1 MGSPLPLSPSL
12 KGREDYHPSP
22 LTGEVKVRVKRRPL
36 RESSMR
42 LKNKVVIVTGAGSG
56 LGRATA
62 LLFAREGA
70 KVVVA
75 ANRDK
80 DGEQT
85 IKSIKEAGGEAILVR
100 VDVTMAVDLENAV
113 KAAVDKYGKLD
124 IMLNNAGTPGPGKLI
139 ADITEEE
146 WNQVISVNLTGVFL
160 GTKYAIPEMLKGGGG
175 AIINVSSVAALSPRR
190 YTGAY
195 SAAKAAVIQ
204 LTKVTA
210 LEYARKNIRV
220 NCILP
225 GPIDTPFFTKVSG
238 ADPAKIAIFKEMVR
252 NEVPLG
258 RFAQP
263 EEIARVALFLASD
276 EASYITGAAFAAD
289 GGQLLV

>member
-1 MGSPLPLSPSL
+1 
-12 KGREDYHPSP
+12 
-22 LTGEVKVRVKRRPL
+22 
-36 RESSMR
+36 MR
-42 LKNKVVIVTGAGSG
+42 LKDKVAIITGAGSG
-56 LGRATA
+56 LGRAAA

-70 KVVVA
+70 KVLVA

-85 IKSIKEAGGEAILVR
+85 VKSIKDNSGDAIFTQ
-100 VDVTMAVDLENAV
+100 VDVTRASDLEKAV
-113 KAAVDKYGKLD
+113 KTAVDKYGKLN
-124 IMLNNAGTPGPGKLI
+124 IMFNNAGTPGPGKLI
-139 ADITEEE
+139 ADLTEDE
-146 WNQVISVNLTGVFL
+146 WNRVLAVNLTGVFL

-175 AIINVSSVAALSPRR
+175 VIINVSSVAGVSPRR
-190 YTGAY
+190 YAGAY
-195 SAAKAAVIQ
+195 AAAKAGVIQ
-204 LTKVTA
+204 LTRTTA

-225 GPIDTPFFTKVSG
+225 GPIDTPFFTKVAG
-238 ADPAKIAIFKEMVR
+238 GNPEKIAVFKEKVR

-276 EASYITGAAFAAD
+276 EASYITGAVFAAD

>member
-1 MGSPLPLSPSL
+1 
-12 KGREDYHPSP
+12 
-22 LTGEVKVRVKRRPL
+22 
-36 RESSMR
+36 MR
-42 LKNKVVIVTGAGSG
+42 LRGKVAIITGAGSG

-62 LLFAREGA
+62 ALFAKEGA

-75 ANRDK
+75 ANREK

-85 IKSIKEAGGEAILVR
+85 VSLIKVEGGDALLVK
-100 VDVTMAVDLENAV
+100 VDVTRALDLQNAV
-113 KAAVDKYGKLD
+113 KAVVDKYGKLD
-124 IMLNNAGTPGPGKLI
+124 IMLNNAGTPGPAKLI
-139 ADITEEE
+139 ADTTEEE
-146 WNQVISVNLTGVFL
+146 WHRVISINLTGVFL

-175 AIINVSSVAALSPRR
+175 VIINVSSVAALSPRR

-195 SAAKAAVIQ
+195 SAAKAGVIQ
-204 LTKVTA
+204 LTRVTA

-225 GPIDTPFFTKVSG
+225 GPIDTPFFTKVAG
-238 ADPAKIAIFKEMVR
+238 ADPDKIAIFKEQVR

-263 EEIARVALFLASD
+263 EEIAQVALFLASD

>member
-1 MGSPLPLSPSL
+1 
-12 KGREDYHPSP
+12 
-22 LTGEVKVRVKRRPL
+22 
-36 RESSMR
+36 MR
-42 LKNKVVIVTGAGSG
+42 LKGKVAIITGAGSG
-56 LGRATA
+56 LGRAAA

-75 ANRDK
+75 AHGDE

-85 IKSIKEAGGEAILVR
+85 VKPIKEVGGDAILVP
-100 VDVTMAVDLENAV
+100 VDVTKAADLEHAI
-113 KAAVDKYGKLD
+113 KAAMDKYGKLD

-139 ADITEEE
+139 ADLTEEE
-146 WNQVISVNLTGVFL
+146 WNRVLAVNLTGVFL

-175 AIINVSSVAALSPRR
+175 VIINVSSVAAVSPRR

-204 LTKVTA
+204 LTRVTA
-210 LEYARKNIRV
+210 LEYARKNIRA

-225 GPIDTPFFTKVSG
+225 GPIDTPFFTKVAG
-238 ADPAKIAIFKEMVR
+238 GDPNKIAAFKEKVLK
-252 NEVPLG
+252 EVPLG

>member
-1 MGSPLPLSPSL
+1 
-12 KGREDYHPSP
+12 
-22 LTGEVKVRVKRRPL
+22 
-36 RESSMR
+36 MR
-42 LKNKVVIVTGAGSG
+42 LKGKVAIVTGAGSG
-56 LGRATA
+56 LGRAAA
-62 LLFAREGA
+62 LLFAGEGA

-75 ANRDK
+75 AHRDK

-85 IKSIKEAGGEAILVR
+85 VKSIKEAGGDAIFAQ
-100 VDVTMAVDLENAV
+100 VDVTKAADLEHAI
-113 KAAVDKYGKLD
+113 KAAMDKYGKLN

-139 ADITEEE
+139 ADLTEEE
-146 WNQVISVNLTGVFL
+146 WNRVISVNLTGVFL

-175 AIINVSSVAALSPRR
+175 VIINVSSVAAVSPRR
-190 YTGAY
+190 YAGAY
-195 SAAKAAVIQ
+195 AAAKAGVIQ
-204 LTKVTA
+204 LTRTTA
-210 LEYARKNIRV
+210 LEYARNNIRV

-225 GPIDTPFFTKVSG
+225 GPIDTPFFTKVAG
-238 ADPAKIAIFKEMVR
+238 GDPEKIAIFKEIVR

>member
-1 MGSPLPLSPSL
+1 
-12 KGREDYHPSP
+12 
-22 LTGEVKVRVKRRPL
+22 
-36 RESSMR
+36 MR
-42 LKNKVVIVTGAGSG
+42 LKGKVAIITGAGSG

-62 LLFAREGA
+62 ILFAREGA

-75 ANRDK
+75 ASREK

-85 IKSIKEAGGEAILVR
+85 VSSIREAGGDAILAR
-100 VDVTMAVDLENAV
+100 VDVTKATDLENAV
-113 KAAVDKYGKLD
+113 KYAVARYGRLD
-124 IMLNNAGTPGPGKLI
+124 IMLNNAGTPGPGKLT

-146 WNQVISVNLTGVFL
+146 WNRVIAVNLTGVFL

-175 AIINVSSVAALSPRR
+175 VIINVSSVAAVSPRR

-195 SAAKAAVIQ
+195 SAAKAALIQ
-204 LTKVTA
+204 LTRVTA
-210 LEYARKNIRV
+210 LEYARKNIRA

-225 GPIDTPFFTKVSG
+225 GPIDTPFFTKVAG
-238 ADPAKIAIFKEMVR
+238 GDPNKIAAFKEKVLK
-252 NEVPLG
+252 EVPLG

>member
-1 MGSPLPLSPSL
+1 
-12 KGREDYHPSP
+12 
-22 LTGEVKVRVKRRPL
+22 
-36 RESSMR
+36 MR
-42 LKNKVVIVTGAGSG
+42 LKEKVSIITGAGSG

-62 LLFAREGA
+62 ILFAREGA

-75 ANRDK
+75 ANREK

-85 IKSIKEAGGEAILVR
+85 AKSIKEAGGDAILVQ
-100 VDVTMAVDLENAV
+100 VDVTKASDLEKAV
-113 KAAVDKYGKLD
+113 KAAVARYGKLD

-139 ADITEEE
+139 ADITEDE
-146 WNQVISVNLTGVFL
+146 WNRVISVNLTGVFL

-175 AIINVSSVAALSPRR
+175 VIINTSSVAGVSPRR
-190 YTGAY
+190 YTAAY
-195 SAAKAAVIQ
+195 AAAKAGVIQ
-204 LTKVTA
+204 LTRTTA

-238 ADPAKIAIFKEMVR
+238 GDPEKIAIFKEMVR

-263 EEIARVALFLASD
+263 EEIAHVALFLSSD

-289 GGQLLV
+289 GGQLLM

>member
-1 MGSPLPLSPSL
+1 VRLR
-12 KGREDYHPSP
+12 GR
-22 LTGEVKVRVKRRPL
+22 VA
-36 RESSMR
+36 
-42 LKNKVVIVTGAGSG
+42 IITGAGSG
-56 LGRATA
+56 LGRASA
-62 LLFAREGA
+62 ILFAREGA

-75 ANRDK
+75 ANREK

-85 IKSIKEAGGEAILVR
+85 VSLIEESGGDAILAR
-100 VDVTMAVDLENAV
+100 VDVTRAADVENAV

-146 WNQVISVNLTGVFL
+146 WQRVISVNLTGVFL

-175 AIINVSSVAALSPRR
+175 IIINVSSVAALSPRR

-195 SAAKAAVIQ
+195 SAAKAGVIQ
-204 LTKVTA
+204 LTRVTA
-210 LEYARKNIRV
+210 LEYARKHIRV

-225 GPIDTPFFTKVSG
+225 GPIDTPFFTKVAG
-238 ADPAKIAIFKEMVR
+238 ADPDMITMFKEKVKS
-252 NEVPLG
+252 EVPLG

-276 EASYITGAAFAAD
+276 ESSYITGAAFAAD

>member
-1 MGSPLPLSPSL
+1 
-12 KGREDYHPSP
+12 
-22 LTGEVKVRVKRRPL
+22 
-36 RESSMR
+36 MR
-42 LKNKVVIVTGAGSG
+42 LKDKVAIITGAGSG
-56 LGRATA
+56 LGRAAA

-70 KVVVA
+70 KVLVA

-85 IKSIKEAGGEAILVR
+85 VKSIKDNGGDAIFTR
-100 VDVTMAVDLENAV
+100 VDVTRASDLEKAV
-113 KAAVDKYGKLD
+113 KTAVDKYGKLD
-124 IMLNNAGTPGPGKLI
+124 IMFNNAGMPGPGKLM
-139 ADITEEE
+139 ADLTEDE
-146 WNQVISVNLTGVFL
+146 WNRVLAVNLTGVFL

-175 AIINVSSVAALSPRR
+175 VIINISSVAALSPRR

-195 SAAKAAVIQ
+195 AAAKAAVIQ

-225 GPIDTPFFTKVSG
+225 GPIDTPFFTKV
-238 ADPAKIAIFKEMVR
+238 ADGDPEKIAAFKEKVR
-252 NEVPLG
+252 NDVPMG

-263 EEIARVALFLASD
+263 VEIAQVALFLASD

-289 GGQLLV
+289 GGQLLI

>member
-1 MGSPLPLSPSL
+1 
-12 KGREDYHPSP
+12 
-22 LTGEVKVRVKRRPL
+22 
-36 RESSMR
+36 MR
-42 LKNKVVIVTGAGSG
+42 LKDKVAIITGAGSG
-56 LGRATA
+56 LGRAAA

-75 ANRDK
+75 ANREK

-85 IKSIKEAGGEAILVR
+85 VRFSIKEGGGDAIFIK
-100 VDVTMAVDLENAV
+100 VDVTKATDVEKAV
-113 KAAVDKYGKLD
+113 KSAVEKYGKLD
-124 IMLNNAGTPGPGKLI
+124 IMFNNAGTPGPGKLM
-139 ADITEEE
+139 ADLTEEE
-146 WNQVISVNLTGVFL
+146 WNRVLAVNLTGVFL

-175 AIINVSSVAALSPRR
+175 VIINTSSVAGVSPRR
-190 YTGAY
+190 YAGAY

-225 GPIDTPFFTKVSG
+225 GPIDTPFFTKV
-238 ADPAKIAIFKEMVR
+238 ADGDPEKIAIFKEKVR

>member
-1 MGSPLPLSPSL
+1 
-12 KGREDYHPSP
+12 
-22 LTGEVKVRVKRRPL
+22 
-36 RESSMR
+36 MR
-42 LKNKVVIVTGAGSG
+42 LKGKVAIITGAGSG
-56 LGRATA
+56 LGRAAA

-75 ANRDK
+75 ANREK

-85 IKSIKEAGGEAILVR
+85 VKLIREGGGDAILAR
-100 VDVTMAVDLENAV
+100 VDVTKAIDVEKAV

-124 IMLNNAGTPGPGKLI
+124 IMFNNAGTPGPGKMI

-146 WNQVISVNLTGVFL
+146 WNQVISVNLTGVFI
-160 GTKYAIPEMLKGGGG
+160 GTKYAIPEMLKTGGGV
-175 AIINVSSVAALSPRR
+175 IINTSSVAAISPRR
-190 YTGAY
+190 YAGAY
-195 SAAKAAVIQ
+195 AAAKAGVIQ
-204 LTKVTA
+204 LTRITA
-210 LEYARKNIRV
+210 LEYARKNIRA

-225 GPIDTPFFTKVSG
+225 GPIDTPFFTKVAG
-238 ADPAKIAIFKEMVR
+238 GDPEKIAIFKEMVR
-252 NEVPLG
+252 NEVPMG

-276 EASYITGAAFAAD
+276 DASYITGAAFTAD

>member
-1 MGSPLPLSPSL
+1 
-12 KGREDYHPSP
+12 
-22 LTGEVKVRVKRRPL
+22 
-36 RESSMR
+36 MR
-42 LKNKVVIVTGAGSG
+42 LRGKVTIITGAGSG
-56 LGRATA
+56 LGRASA
-62 LLFAREGA
+62 ILFAKEGA

-75 ANRDK
+75 ASREK

-85 IKSIKEAGGEAILVR
+85 VNLIKERGGDAILVR
-100 VDVTMAVDLENAV
+100 VDVTNSPDVEKVVKTAVN
-113 KAAVDKYGKLD
+113 KYGKLN

-146 WNQVISVNLTGVFL
+146 WNRVISVNLTGAFL
-160 GTKYAIPEMLKGGGG
+160 GTKYAVPEMLKGGGG
-175 AIINVSSVAALSPRR
+175 VIINVSSVAALSPRR

-195 SAAKAAVIQ
+195 AAAKAGVIQ
-204 LTKVTA
+204 LTSVTA

-225 GPIDTPFFTKVSG
+225 GPIDTPFFTKVAG
-238 ADPAKIAIFKEMVR
+238 GDADKIAAFKEKVR

-263 EEIARVALFLASD
+263 EEIAQVVLFLASD

>member
-1 MGSPLPLSPSL
+1 
-12 KGREDYHPSP
+12 
-22 LTGEVKVRVKRRPL
+22 
-36 RESSMR
+36 MR
-42 LKNKVVIVTGAGSG
+42 LKGKVAIITGAGSG
-56 LGRATA
+56 LGRAAA

-70 KVVVA
+70 RIVVA
-75 ANRDK
+75 AHREN

-85 IKSIKEAGGEAILVR
+85 LKLIKEGGGDAILVR
-100 VDVTMAVDLENAV
+100 VDVTKATDLENAV

-146 WNQVISVNLTGVFL
+146 WNRVLAVNLTGVFL

-175 AIINVSSVAALSPRR
+175 VIINVSSVAAVSPRR

-195 SAAKAAVIQ
+195 SAAKAALIQ
-204 LTKVTA
+204 LTRVTA
-210 LEYARKNIRV
+210 LEYARKNIRA

-225 GPIDTPFFTKVSG
+225 GPIDTPFFTKVAG
-238 ADPAKIAIFKEMVR
+238 GDPNKIAAFKEKVLK
-252 NEVPLG
+252 EVPLG

>member
-1 MGSPLPLSPSL
+1 
-12 KGREDYHPSP
+12 
-22 LTGEVKVRVKRRPL
+22 
-36 RESSMR
+36 MR
-42 LKNKVVIVTGAGSG
+42 LKGKVAIITGAGSG
-56 LGRATA
+56 LGRAAA
-62 LLFAREGA
+62 LFFAKEGA

-75 ANRDK
+75 ANREK

-85 IKSIKEAGGEAILVR
+85 VKLIKEGGGDAILVR
-100 VDVTMAVDLENAV
+100 VDVTKASDLE
-113 KAAVDKYGKLD
+113 KAAKTAVDKYGKLD

-146 WNQVISVNLTGVFL
+146 WNRVISVNLTGVFL
-160 GTKYAIPEMLKGGGG
+160 GTKYAIPEMLKCGGGV
-175 AIINVSSVAALSPRR
+175 IINVSSVAGVSPRR

-204 LTKVTA
+204 LTRITA

-225 GPIDTPFFTKVSG
+225 GPIDTPFFTKVAG
-238 ADPAKIAIFKEMVR
+238 GDPEKIAIFKEMVR

-258 RFAQP
+258 RFARP
-263 EEIARVALFLASD
+263 EEIAWVALFLASD
-276 EASYITGAAFAAD
+276 EASYITGAAFAVD

>member
-1 MGSPLPLSPSL
+1 
-12 KGREDYHPSP
+12 
-22 LTGEVKVRVKRRPL
+22 
-36 RESSMR
+36 MR
-42 LKNKVVIVTGAGSG
+42 LPDKVAIITGAGSG
-56 LGRATA
+56 LGRAA
-62 LLFAREGA
+62 AILFAREGA

-75 ANRDK
+75 ANREK

-85 IKSIKEAGGEAILVR
+85 VKLIKEAGGDAIMVQ
-100 VDVTMAVDLENAV
+100 VDVTKASDLEKAV
-113 KAAVDKYGKLD
+113 KAAVARYGKLD

-146 WNQVISVNLTGVFL
+146 WNRVISVNLTGVFL
-160 GTKYAIPEMLKGGGG
+160 GTKYAIPEMLKAGGGV
-175 AIINVSSVAALSPRR
+175 IINTSSVAGVSPRR
-190 YTGAY
+190 YMGAY
-195 SAAKAAVIQ
+195 AAAKAAVIQ
-204 LTKVTA
+204 LTKTTA

-225 GPIDTPFFTKVSG
+225 GPIDTPFFTKVAG
-238 ADPAKIAIFKEMVR
+238 GDPEKIAIFKEMVR

-263 EEIARVALFLASD
+263 EEIAQAALFLASD

>member
-1 MGSPLPLSPSL
+1 
-12 KGREDYHPSP
+12 
-22 LTGEVKVRVKRRPL
+22 
-36 RESSMR
+36 MR
-42 LKNKVVIVTGAGSG
+42 LKDKVAIITGAGSG
-56 LGRATA
+56 LGRAAA

-70 KVVVA
+70 KVLVA

-85 IKSIKEAGGEAILVR
+85 VKSIKDKGGDAIFTR
-100 VDVTMAVDLENAV
+100 VDVTRASDLEKAV
-113 KAAVDKYGKLD
+113 KTAVDKYGKLD
-124 IMLNNAGTPGPGKLI
+124 IMFNNAGTPGPGKLI
-139 ADITEEE
+139 ADLTEEE
-146 WNQVISVNLTGVFL
+146 WNRVLAVNLTGVFL

-175 AIINVSSVAALSPRR
+175 VIINVSSVAGVSPRR
-190 YTGAY
+190 YTAAY
-195 SAAKAAVIQ
+195 SAAKAGVIQ

-225 GPIDTPFFTKVSG
+225 GPIDTPFFTKVAG
-238 ADPAKIAIFKEMVR
+238 GDADKIAIFKERVR

-263 EEIARVALFLASD
+263 EEIAQVALFLASD

-289 GGQLLV
+289 GGQLLI

>member
-1 MGSPLPLSPSL
+1 
-12 KGREDYHPSP
+12 
-22 LTGEVKVRVKRRPL
+22 
-36 RESSMR
+36 MR
-42 LKNKVVIVTGAGSG
+42 LKGKVAIITGAGSG
-56 LGRATA
+56 LGRASA
-62 LLFAREGA
+62 ILFAGEGA

-75 ANRDK
+75 AHGDE

-85 IKSIKEAGGEAILVR
+85 VKSIRGAGGDAILAR
-100 VDVTMAVDLENAV
+100 VDVTKATDLEKAI

-124 IMLNNAGTPGPGKLI
+124 IMLNNAGTPGPGKLV
-139 ADITEEE
+139 ADLTEEE
-146 WNQVISVNLTGVFL
+146 WNRAISVNLTGVFL
-160 GTKYAIPEMLKGGGG
+160 GMKYAIPEMLKGGGG
-175 AIINVSSVAALSPRR
+175 VIINVSSVAAISPRR

-204 LTKVTA
+204 LTRVTA
-210 LEYARKNIRV
+210 LEYARKNIRA

-225 GPIDTPFFTKVSG
+225 GPIDTPFFTKVAG
-238 ADPAKIAIFKEMVR
+238 GDPEKIAIFKEMVR

>member
-1 MGSPLPLSPSL
+1 
-12 KGREDYHPSP
+12 
-22 LTGEVKVRVKRRPL
+22 
-36 RESSMR
+36 MR
-42 LKNKVVIVTGAGSG
+42 LEGKVAIITGAGSG
-56 LGRATA
+56 LGRAA
-62 LLFAREGA
+62 AILFTREGA

-75 ANRDK
+75 ANREK

-85 IKSIKEAGGEAILVR
+85 VKSIKESGGDAIFVR
-100 VDVTMAVDLENAV
+100 ADVTKATDLENAV
-113 KAAVDKYGKLD
+113 KAAVVKYGKLD

-160 GTKYAIPEMLKGGGG
+160 GTKYAVPEMLKGGGG
-175 AIINVSSVAALSPRR
+175 IIINLSSVAGVSPRR

-195 SAAKAAVIQ
+195 AAAKAAVIQ
-204 LTKVTA
+204 LTRVTA
-210 LEYARKNIRV
+210 LEYARKNIRA

-225 GPIDTPFFTKVSG
+225 GPIDTPFFTKVAG
-238 ADPAKIAIFKEMVR
+238 GDPEKIAIFKEQVR

-258 RFAQP
+258 RFAQA
-263 EEIARVALFLASD
+263 EEIAQVALFLASD
-276 EASYITGAAFAAD
+276 DASYITGAAFAAD

>member
-1 MGSPLPLSPSL
+1 
-12 KGREDYHPSP
+12 
-22 LTGEVKVRVKRRPL
+22 
-36 RESSMR
+36 MR
-42 LKNKVVIVTGAGSG
+42 LKGKVAIITGAGSG
-56 LGRATA
+56 LGRTAA
-62 LLFAREGA
+62 LLFAKEGT

-75 ANRDK
+75 ANK
-80 DGEQT
+80 EKGGEQT
-85 IKSIKEAGGEAILVR
+85 VKSIKEAGGDAILAR
-100 VDVTMAVDLENAV
+100 VDVTKATDLENAV

-146 WNQVISVNLTGVFL
+146 WLRVISVNLTGVFL

-175 AIINVSSVAALSPRR
+175 IIVNVSSVAALSPRR

-195 SAAKAAVIQ
+195 ATAKAAVIQ
-204 LTKVTA
+204 LTRVTA

-225 GPIDTPFFTKVSG
+225 GPIDTPFFTKVAG
-238 ADPAKIAIFKEMVR
+238 GDPEKIAIFKEMVR

-289 GGQLLV
+289 GGQSLV

>member
-1 MGSPLPLSPSL
+1 
-12 KGREDYHPSP
+12 
-22 LTGEVKVRVKRRPL
+22 
-36 RESSMR
+36 MR
-42 LKNKVVIVTGAGSG
+42 LKGKVAIITGAGSG
-56 LGRATA
+56 LGRAAA

-75 ANRDK
+75 ANREKDREK

-85 IKSIKEAGGEAILVR
+85 VKAIREGGGDAIPVR
-100 VDVTMAVDLENAV
+100 VDVTNSPDVEKAV

-146 WNQVISVNLTGVFL
+146 WNRVISVNLTGVFL
-160 GTKYAIPEMLKGGGG
+160 GTKYAIPEMLKSGGGI
-175 AIINVSSVAALSPRR
+175 IINVSSVAGVSPRR

-204 LTKVTA
+204 LTKTTA

-225 GPIDTPFFTKVSG
+225 GPIDTPFFS
-238 ADPAKIAIFKEMVR
+238 KIAGGDPEKIAMFKEMVR

>member
-1 MGSPLPLSPSL
+1 
-12 KGREDYHPSP
+12 
-22 LTGEVKVRVKRRPL
+22 
-36 RESSMR
+36 MR
-42 LKNKVVIVTGAGSG
+42 LKGKVAIVTGAGSG
-56 LGRATA
+56 LGRAAA
-62 LLFAREGA
+62 LLFAGEGA

-75 ANRDK
+75 AHRDK

-85 IKSIKEAGGEAILVR
+85 VKSIKEAGGDAIFAQ
-100 VDVTMAVDLENAV
+100 VDVTKAADLEHAI
-113 KAAVDKYGKLD
+113 KAAMDKYGKLN

-139 ADITEEE
+139 ADLTEEE
-146 WNQVISVNLTGVFL
+146 WNRVISVNLTGVFL

-175 AIINVSSVAALSPRR
+175 VIINVSSVAAVSPRR
-190 YTGAY
+190 YAGAY
-195 SAAKAAVIQ
+195 AAAKAAVIQ

-210 LEYARKNIRV
+210 LEYARNNIRV

-225 GPIDTPFFTKVSG
+225 GPIDTPFFTKVAG
-238 ADPAKIAIFKEMVR
+238 GDPEKIAIFKEIVR
-252 NEVPLG
+252 NEVPLR

>member
-1 MGSPLPLSPSL
+1 
-12 KGREDYHPSP
+12 
-22 LTGEVKVRVKRRPL
+22 
-36 RESSMR
+36 MR
-42 LKNKVVIVTGAGSG
+42 LKDKVAIITGAGSG
-56 LGRATA
+56 LGRAA
-62 LLFAREGA
+62 AILFAKEGA
-70 KVVVA
+70 RVVVA
-75 ANRDK
+75 ANREK

-85 IKSIKEAGGEAILVR
+85 VKSITEGGGEAIFVS
-100 VDVTMAVDLENAV
+100 VDVTRAADLQNAV
-113 KAAVDKYGKLD
+113 KTAVNKYGKLD
-124 IMLNNAGTPGPGKLI
+124 IMFNNAGTPGPGKLT

-146 WNQVISVNLTGVFL
+146 WRRVISVNLTGVFL

-175 AIINVSSVAALSPRR
+175 VIINTSSVAALSPRR
-190 YTGAY
+190 YTAAY
-195 SAAKAAVIQ
+195 TAAKAGVIR
-204 LTKVTA
+204 LTRVTA

-225 GPIDTPFFTKVSG
+225 GPIDTPFFTKVSDS
-238 ADPAKIAIFKEMVR
+238 DPEKIAIFKEKVLK
-252 NEVPLG
+252 EVPLG

>member
-1 MGSPLPLSPSL
+1 
-12 KGREDYHPSP
+12 
-22 LTGEVKVRVKRRPL
+22 
-36 RESSMR
+36 MR
-42 LKNKVVIVTGAGSG
+42 LRDKVAIITGAGSG

-62 LLFAREGA
+62 ILFAIEGA
-70 KVVVA
+70 RIVVA
-75 ANRDK
+75 ANREK

-85 IKSIKEAGGEAILVR
+85 IKSIREAGGDAILAR
-100 VDVTMAVDLENAV
+100 VDVTRAADLENAV
-113 KAAVDKYGKLD
+113 KVAVAKYGKLD
-124 IMLNNAGTPGPGKLI
+124 IMLNNAGTPGPGKLM
-139 ADITEEE
+139 ADITEEA
-146 WNQVISVNLTGVFL
+146 WNRVISVNLTGVFL

-175 AIINVSSVAALSPRR
+175 VIINVSSAAALSPRR
-190 YTGAY
+190 YTAAY

-204 LTKVTA
+204 LTRVTA

-238 ADPAKIAIFKEMVR
+238 ADPAKIAAFKEIVR

-276 EASYITGAAFAAD
+276 DASYVTGAAFAAD

>member
-1 MGSPLPLSPSL
+1 
-12 KGREDYHPSP
+12 
-22 LTGEVKVRVKRRPL
+22 
-36 RESSMR
+36 MR
-42 LKNKVVIVTGAGSG
+42 LNGKVAIVTGAGSG
-56 LGRATA
+56 LGRAAA

-75 ANRDK
+75 ANREK

-85 IKSIKEAGGEAILVR
+85 VKLIKEGGGDAILVQ
-100 VDVTMAVDLENAV
+100 VDVTNSPDVEKAV
-113 KAAVDKYGKLD
+113 KAAVHKYGKLD

-146 WNQVISVNLTGVFL
+146 WNRVLSVNLTGVFI
-160 GTKYAIPEMLKGGGG
+160 GTKCAIPEMLKSGGGV
-175 AIINVSSVAALSPRR
+175 IINVSSVAGVLPRR

-195 SAAKAAVIQ
+195 AAAKAGVIQ
-204 LTKVTA
+204 LTRVTA

-225 GPIDTPFFTKVSG
+225 GPIDTPFFSKVAG
-238 ADPAKIAIFKEMVR
+238 GDPDKIALFKEKVR
-252 NEVPLG
+252 SEVPFG

-263 EEIARVALFLASD
+263 EEIAQVALFLASD
-276 EASYITGAAFAAD
+276 EASYITGAALAVD

>member
-1 MGSPLPLSPSL
+1 
-12 KGREDYHPSP
+12 
-22 LTGEVKVRVKRRPL
+22 
-36 RESSMR
+36 MR
-42 LKNKVVIVTGAGSG
+42 LKDKVAIITGACSG
-56 LGRATA
+56 LGRAAA
-62 LLFAREGA
+62 LLFAKEGA

-75 ANRDK
+75 ANREK

-85 IKSIKEAGGEAILVR
+85 VKSIKDNGGDVIFTQ
-100 VDVTMAVDLENAV
+100 VDVTRAADLQNAV
-113 KAAVDKYGKLD
+113 KAAIGKYGKLD
-124 IMLNNAGTPGPGKLI
+124 IMFNNAGTPGPGKLI

-146 WNQVISVNLTGVFL
+146 WNRVLAVNLTGVFL

-175 AIINVSSVAALSPRR
+175 VIINVSSVAALMPRR
-190 YTGAY
+190 YAGAY
-195 SAAKAAVIQ
+195 SAAKAGVIQ
-204 LTKVTA
+204 LTRVTA
-210 LEYARKNIRV
+210 LEYARKNIRA

-225 GPIDTPFFTKVSG
+225 GPIDTPFFSKV
-238 ADPAKIAIFKEMVR
+238 ADGDPDKIAIFKERVR

-276 EASYITGAAFAAD
+276 DASYITGAAFAAD